1 MKLGVSPG
9 AIHDSA
15 ERYSSP
21 NCHPSTRKAG
31 RRIVLNW
38 IHSESSAYSFFWL
51 YGPASA
57 GKTAIFQAIAKFC
70 AVHPEFWGKLLLQ
83 SEEKVTFCSH
93 QLHINSLWRVPGLRQ
108 DVSRKMN
115 FVAVRPLTLYMD
127 VQLQTLIVDA
137 FQSNIYHP
145 FHSIPILLS

>member
-38 IHSESSAYSFFWL
+38 IHRESSAYSFFWL
-51 YGPASA
+51 YGPAGA
-57 GKTAIFQAIAKFC
+57 GKTAIFQAILCSPSGILGEASS
-70 AVHPEFWGKLLLQ
+70 PE
-83 SEEKVTFCSH
+83 
-93 QLHINSLWRVPGLRQ
+93 R
-108 DVSRKMN
+108 RKGD
-115 FVAVRPLTLYMD
+115 FL
-127 VQLQTLIVDA
+127 
-137 FQSNIYHP
+137 FS
-145 FHSIPILLS
+145 SIAY